1 MHSKESGA
9 EFVRLLNLGDEDTW
23 REAFD
28 ALYPI
33 AMKAA
38 RSLGLAQVTDLE
50 EVAFEVLRG
59 LPLKVGQSPLES
71 LRELKARTI
80 ASVYARGQILL
91 DNVGRG
97 ESSTGGFSWVAL
109 FEENP
114 REAEERMAH
123 ALMSLNEIMRKR
135 LTEHDRKLLTDRYV
149 LKFDEEKMAADRG
162 IEIETIHGMIRDA
175 FKKLRDA
182 LEDFGLGW
190 LGGASG

>member
-1 MHSKESGA
+1 MQSKESGA

-38 RSLGLAQVTDLE
+38 RSLGLAHVTDLE

-59 LPLKVGQSPLES
+59 LPLKVGQSPLGS

-97 ESSTGGFSWVAL
+97 ESSPGGFSWAAL
-109 FEENP
+109 FDENP

-123 ALMSLNEIMRKR
+123 ALMSLNEIMRER
-135 LTEHDRKLLTDRYV
+135 LTEHDKKLLTDRYV

-162 IEIETIHGMIRDA
+162 IEIETIRGLIRDA
-175 FKKLRDA
+175 FKKLRDG

-190 LGGASG
+190 LGGASV

>member
-38 RSLGLAQVTDLE
+38 RSLGLAKVTDLE

-149 LKFDEEKMAADRG
+149 LKFDEEKMATDRG

-175 FKKLRDA
+175 FKKLRDG

>member
-149 LKFDEEKMAADRG
+149 LKFDEEKMADDRG

-175 FKKLRDA
+175 FKKLRDG

>member
-23 REAFD
+23 REAFY

-50 EVAFEVLRG
+50 EVAFEVLRD

-135 LTEHDRKLLTDRYV
+135 LTEHGRKLLTDRYV
-149 LKFDEEKMAADRG
+149 LKFDEEKMADDRG

-175 FKKLRDA
+175 FKKLRDG